1 MSDLISRQAAIDT
14 LNDGAE
20 LLKRVLDDADIVGL
34 ERAKYE
40 WGLGLIESY
49 ISDMKELPSAD
60 IDLSDYSDRL
70 WRNAYEQG
78 KAVSKDA
85 LDEAYAHGYTAAEAD
100 FHKQNQWIPV
110 TERLP
115 EEDYC
120 TGANIQYSA
129 SVLMTVYNAEDEETI
144 IDYGHTA
151 DGKWYSETT
160 DCLMPSWWEVLAWM
174 PLPECYRGDGNG
186 E

>member
-1 MSDLISRQAAIDT
+1 MEVCTSQIGEWNMNDGLISRKKAYEVLTDYYHQRTEIQHIALREALD
-14 LNDGAE
+14 
-20 LLKRVLDDADIVGL
+20 RV
-34 ERAKYE
+34 
-40 WGLGLIESY
+40 
-49 ISDMKELPSAD
+49 PSAD

-160 DCLMPSWWEVLAWM
+160 DCLVPSWWEVLAWM